1 VHHLA
6 GHEIENGDDEHAQ
19 AVKIFAYEHITGGGF
34 VGTPLPGSLRA
45 EGELML
51 RSLVADLAAIADVR
65 VVTTSDYRVDLA
77 DLPAE
82 RHLVHDRSEWQATLA
97 ALLGASDALWPVAPE
112 TGGTLENLS
121 LAALAAGRI
130 LLNSRPAAVR
140 LAASKLRTAQA
151 LAAAGIETIPTFTLK
166 DAPPAADGAWVV
178 KPDDGCGCQ
187 DTHFCDDL
195 GAAARWI
202 EAAAGP
208 GRFVLQPYVS
218 GEPAS
223 LCALARDGMAWV
235 LSVNRQR
242 IVVRDDCFAFLG
254 TVINGFA
261 DDDGRCGRLAR
272 DVAQAVP
279 GLWGFFGIDLVLA
292 EHGPVVVEI
301 NPRLTTSYVGLGAA
315 LDCNPA
321 ALVLDLIDGERPFSL
336 PAFRPK
342 KVDVDPAALWSE
354 R

>member
-1 VHHLA
+1 M
-6 GHEIENGDDEHAQ
+6 
-19 AVKIFAYEHITGGGF
+19 KIFAYEHITGGGC
-34 VGTPLPGSLRA
+34 VGEALPAALRA

-82 RHLVHDRSEWQATLA
+82 RHVVRHRSEWQATFGGLLA
-97 ALLGASDALWPVAPE
+97 ASDALWPVAPE
-112 TGGTLENLS
+112 TGGTLESLS
-121 LAALAAGRI
+121 QAAVAAGRM

-140 LAASKLRTAQA
+140 LAASKLATSQA
-151 LAAAGIETIPTFTLK
+151 LAAAGIETIPTFTLER
-166 DAPPAADGAWVV
+166 APPAAEGAWVV

-202 EAAAGP
+202 EAQAGP

-223 LCALARDGMAWV
+223 VCALARDGMAWV

-254 TVINGFA
+254 TVVNGFA
-261 DDDGRCGRLAR
+261 DDDGRCARLAR

-279 GLWGFFGIDLVLA
+279 GLWGFFGIDVVLA
-292 EHGPVVVEI
+292 EHGPIVVEI

-315 LDCNPA
+315 LDCSPA
-321 ALVLDLIDGERPFSL
+321 ALVLDLIDAGRPFAL

-342 KVDVDPAALWSE
+342 KVDVDLAALWSE

>member
-1 VHHLA
+1 M
-6 GHEIENGDDEHAQ
+6 
-19 AVKIFAYEHITGGGF
+19 KIFAYEHITGGGF
-34 VGTPLPGSLRA
+34 VGAPLPASLRA

-51 RSLVADLAAIADVR
+51 RSLVADLAAIAGVR
-65 VVTTSDYRVDLA
+65 VVTTSDCRIDLA

-82 RHLVHDRSEWQATLA
+82 RHLVRDRSEWHATFAGLLA
-97 ALLGASDALWPVAPE
+97 ASDALWPVAPE
-112 TGGTLENLS
+112 TGGTLEALS
-121 LAALAAGRI
+121 QAAVAAGRI

-140 LAASKLRTAQA
+140 VAASKLRTARA
-151 LAAAGIETIPTFTLK
+151 LAAAGIETIPTFTLE
-166 DAPPAADGAWVV
+166 DAPRAADGAWVV

-187 DTHFCDDL
+187 DTRFCDDL
-195 GAAARWI
+195 GAATRWI
-202 EAAAGP
+202 EAEAEP

-254 TVINGFA
+254 TVINAFA
-261 DDDGRCGRLAR
+261 DDDGRCGGIAR

-292 EHGPVVVEI
+292 EQGPVVVEI

-315 LDCNPA
+315 LDCSPA
-321 ALVLDLIDGERPFSL
+321 ALVLDLIDADRPFSL
-336 PAFRPK
+336 PAFQPR
-342 KVDVDPAALWSE
+342 KVDVDLATLWSE